1 VLSLNGHHR
10 YYIYAEPADMR
21 KGFDGL
27 SGLVRQHFTADLMSG
42 DVFVFMNRRRDRIKL
57 LLWDQ
62 TGFAIFYKRLES
74 GTFQLPK
81 AGTNKSLELSW
92 PELAMLLEGIELKM
106 LKRRKRYRKTG

>member
-1 VLSLNGHHR
+1 MLSLNGHHR

-27 SGLVRQHFTADLMSG
+27 SGLVRQHFTADLLSG

-74 GTFQLPK
+74 GTFQLPR
-81 AGTNKSLELSW
+81 AGKNKSLELSW
-92 PELAMLLEGIELKM
+92 PELAMLLEGIEITAI
-106 LKRRKRYRKTG
+106 KRRKRYRKTG